1 MEKDSIQVITKTTV
15 YLRLC
20 QVLLEQQGEKGEIMV
35 HLVDQVTFS
44 LGSEG
49 GAGKQAKCLR
59 HKKVC
64 TKTPCEGKV
73 KRRF

>member
-20 QVLLEQQGEKGEIMV
+20 QVLLEQQGEIMV

-59 HKKVC
+59 HKKQYVQ
-64 TKTPCEGKV
+64 TP
-73 KRRF
+73 